1 MLAWSSLSR
10 ISHFSAAGTMM
21 RRARPGSVATH
32 SRMGTSGSE
41 ATEKTENWLRT
52 RSSSEG
58 GWKKATNGSRLLR
71 TRALASLGPGFDAA
85 FPRRGRPPS
94 SATPGASR
102 ASISVVKR
110 SARSRARARRNAGGS
125 RRCATRKSTHQ
136 TTPSPAVGEGRSVAK
151 WSAT

>member
-58 GWKKATNGSRLLR
+58 GWKKATNGR
-71 TRALASLGPGFDAA
+71 
-85 FPRRGRPPS
+85 RRGLPS
-94 SATPGASR
+94 WATPGASR

-110 SARSRARARRNAGGS
+110 SARSRASARRNAAGS
-125 RRCATRKSTHQ
+125 RRCATRKSTHH
-136 TTPSPAVGEGRSVAK
+136 TTPSPAAGDGRSVAK